1 MGADDGLAH
10 VGKTRHQI
18 RRCACGMT
26 DASPRAHGNT
36 KIDIAC
42 LQYGGSLHVAGR
54 NVAEHDGWW
63 NSRGC
68 RRCFRRSFPCDRPFD
83 QPQANRGGGGACATP
98 SPAAFCMSLSYFFRV
113 RCYLCVKLRSRTNTV
128 RYGVRYRYPSVRHI
142 QPRMDDGTWLTKP
155 PPVGRSS

>member
-1 MGADDGLAH
+1 
-10 VGKTRHQI
+10 
-18 RRCACGMT
+18 MT

-54 NVAEHDGWW
+54 YVAEHDGWW

-83 QPQANRGGGGACATP
+83 QPQANPGGGTACATP
-98 SPAAFCMSLSYFFRV
+98 SPAAFCMSLSYFFLGCVATCALSCGPVQIRSGMEFDTVIRV
-113 RCYLCVKLRSRTNTV
+113 CVTFNHAWTMEH
-128 RYGVRYRYPSVRHI
+128 G
-142 QPRMDDGTWLTKP
+142 
-155 PPVGRSS
+155 